1 MIHITEVTTK
11 AQLRQFVNFPID
23 LYRDVPQYIPGTY
36 SDDLADWDREKNP
49 AFSYCEARCWLASRD
64 DGTLVGRI
72 GAILSRKSNDK
83 WGTHRL
89 RFTQVDFI
97 DDREV
102 SAALF
107 QTVEDWARQL
117 GCTEIHGPLGFT
129 DMDREG
135 MLVEGFDRTSCF
147 FTYYNR
153 SEERR
158 VGKECRSRW
167 SPYH

>member
-1 MIHITEVTTK
+1 MIHITEVTPK

-23 LYRDVPQYIPGTY
+23 LYRDVPRGGAGAGGG
-36 SDDLADWDREKNP
+36 DRADCDREKNP

-107 QTVEDWARQL
+107 QTVED
-117 GCTEIHGPLGFT
+117 
-129 DMDREG
+129 
-135 MLVEGFDRTSCF
+135 
-147 FTYYNR
+147 
-153 SEERR
+153 
-158 VGKECRSRW
+158 
-167 SPYH
+167 

>member
-89 RFTQVDFI
+89 RFTQVDL
-97 DDREV
+97 
-102 SAALF
+102 SL
-107 QTVEDWARQL
+107 
-117 GCTEIHGPLGFT
+117 IHI
-129 DMDREG
+129 
-135 MLVEGFDRTSCF
+135 
-147 FTYYNR
+147 
-153 SEERR
+153 
-158 VGKECRSRW
+158 
-167 SPYH
+167 

>member
-1 MIHITEVTTK
+1 MRKSTQGLHFAGKGSKLVVYVLRITQEERTMIHITEVTTK

-83 WGTHRL
+83 WGIRRPVPDGGGLGPSAGLHGSPRPSGLHR
-89 RFTQVDFI
+89 
-97 DDREV
+97 
-102 SAALF
+102 
-107 QTVEDWARQL
+107 
-117 GCTEIHGPLGFT
+117 HGPGGDAGGGL
-129 DMDREG
+129 
-135 MLVEGFDRTSCF
+135 
-147 FTYYNR
+147 
-153 SEERR
+153 
-158 VGKECRSRW
+158 
-167 SPYH
+167 

>member
-117 GCTEIHGPLGFT
+117 GCTEIHAL
-129 DMDREG
+129 
-135 MLVEGFDRTSCF
+135 
-147 FTYYNR
+147 
-153 SEERR
+153 
-158 VGKECRSRW
+158 W
-167 SPYH
+167 ASPTWTGRGCWWRALTAPAASLPIITTPTILTT

>member
-83 WGTHRL
+83 WGTHL
-89 RFTQVDFI
+89 GGGLGP
-97 DDREV
+97 
-102 SAALF
+102 SAGLHGNP
-107 QTVEDWARQL
+107 RPSGL
-117 GCTEIHGPLGFT
+117 HRHGPGGDAGGGL
-129 DMDREG
+129 
-135 MLVEGFDRTSCF
+135 
-147 FTYYNR
+147 
-153 SEERR
+153 
-158 VGKECRSRW
+158 
-167 SPYH
+167 